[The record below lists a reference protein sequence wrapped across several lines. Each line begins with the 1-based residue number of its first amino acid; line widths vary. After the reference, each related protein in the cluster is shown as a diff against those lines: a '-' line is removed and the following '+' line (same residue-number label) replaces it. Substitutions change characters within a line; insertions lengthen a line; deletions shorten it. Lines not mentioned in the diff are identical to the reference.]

1 MDEIGQRL
9 KECSDACISAYGNW
23 LGAKKDV
30 TALENLQ
37 EAVHELRKVS
47 ARLEI
52 EMAVSEREEMSQR
65 PIPVPPHRASRRRDA
80 GAGDLPDFLTEGGNG
95 GGHDDESHAGE
106 RPQRGPR
113 PQGGGGS
120 GVRRVGGRR
129 PQQNQNSAPS
139 NEPNGNE

>member
-9 KECSDACISAYGNW
+9 KECSDSCISAYGSW

-30 TALENLQ
+30 AALEALQ

-65 PIPVPPHRASRRRDA
+65 PIPVPPHRASRRRDT
-80 GAGDLPDFLTEGGNG
+80 GSGDLPDFLTEGGNG
-95 GGHDDESHAGE
+95 GPDEGASAGD
-106 RPQRGPR
+106 RPPRGPR
-113 PQGGGGS
+113 PQGGG

-129 PQQNQNSAPS
+129 PQPNQGGPV

>member
-9 KECSDACISAYGNW
+9 KECADACISAYEKW
-23 LGAKKDV
+23 MVAKKEV

-65 PIPVPPHRASRRRDA
+65 PIPVPPHRAAKRRE
-80 GAGDLPDFLTEGGNG
+80 GGNDLPDFITEGGESEDG
-95 GGHDDESHAGE
+95 GNRS
-106 RPQRGPR
+106 R
-113 PQGGGGS
+113 QGGGA
-120 GVRRVGGRR
+120 RRMGRR
-129 PQQNQNSAPS
+129 PPQQQSHNESAG
-139 NEPNGNE
+139 E